1 MLSHLAFITGL
12 PSWFLISL
20 SSTIAPRL
28 CPGKPTSL
36 LSLTLSSACLFPG
49 LCLLWEWKI
58 GVQFPVES
66 YSLELCFSDRAYI
79 ALTSCEIKTTKFI
92 PVSFVLL
99 LGPSYTRYS
108 TI

>member
-1 MLSHLAFITGL
+1 MLSHLALFTGL

-58 GVQFPVES
+58 GVKK
-66 YSLELCFSDRAYI
+66 LCFSDRANI